1 MSKGILIGKE
11 IDDEIEVIITK
22 LNTIDFSE
30 DIKNFKSK
38 NILDLILFI
47 NKKYPYKDEHCDELL
62 ECLTEDE
69 IIDYLKEKYNIKTR
83 NVNYEYIETYI
94 E

>member
-1 MSKGILIGKE
+1 MSKGMLIGKE
-11 IDDEIEVIITK
+11 VDDEMKIIIKK

-30 DIKNFKSK
+30 DIKSFKDKS
-38 NILDLILFI
+38 ILDLILFI

-69 IIDYLKEKYNIKTR
+69 IIDYLKEKYDIKTR
-83 NVNYEYIETYI
+83 NVNYEYTETYI
-94 E
+94 K